1 MNFDLPALAGRLS
14 GSGILEKR
22 VVDMTKEE
30 AMALCNAVLDA
41 ASQRTLFIRA
51 VGSDLAGKV
60 GLVDDVP
67 F

>member
-1 MNFDLPALAGRLS
+1 MNFDLPTLAGRLS
-14 GSGILEKR
+14 DSGIIDKR
-22 VVDMTKEE
+22 MVDMTKEE
-30 AMALCNAVLDA
+30 ALALCEAVLDA
-41 ASQRTLFIRA
+41 ASQRTLFIKA

>member
-14 GSGILEKR
+14 GSGIIDKR
-22 VVDMTKEE
+22 VADMTKEE
-30 AMALCNAVLDA
+30 ALELCDAVLEA
-41 ASQRTLFIRA
+41 ASQRTLFIKA
-51 VGSDLAGKV
+51 VGADLAGKV

>member
-1 MNFDLPALAGRLS
+1 MNFDLPTLAGRLS
-14 GSGILEKR
+14 GSGIIDKR
-22 VVDMTKEE
+22 VADMTKEE
-30 AMALCNAVLDA
+30 ALALCEAVLDA
-41 ASQRTLFIRA
+41 ASQRTLFIKA

>member
-1 MNFDLPALAGRLS
+1 MNFDLPTLAGRLS
-14 GSGILEKR
+14 GSGIIDKR
-22 VVDMTKEE
+22 VADMTKEE
-30 AMALCNAVLDA
+30 ALELCDAVLDA
-41 ASQRTLFIRA
+41 ASKRTLFIKA

>member
-1 MNFDLPALAGRLS
+1 MNFDLPTLAGRLS
-14 GSGILEKR
+14 GSGIIDKR

-30 AMALCNAVLDA
+30 ALALCEAVLDA
-41 ASQRTLFIRA
+41 ASQRTLFIKA